1 MSSAFDKLKNKLLV
15 TKKKCKRDVEYLST
29 GSTLLNLA
37 CSDRI
42 HGGFQKGTYVFL
54 VGDSSSGKTFLSLT
68 CLAEA
73 SIDRAFDDYRFVYDN
88 AENGALM
95 QIEKFFGRGVAER
108 IEPPRWDGYQGYF
121 SSTVEEMY
129 FHLDDAFGEG
139 KPFIYILDSMD
150 VLSTDEDEGKFL
162 ERKGASRTGKEISGS
177 YGTSKAKAN
186 SAGIR
191 RLIPKLKASGSILII
206 ISQTRDNLGFG
217 FEKKTRSGG
226 HALRFYASLELWSS
240 IKGKLKKTVKGKE
253 RQLGITCEVKVK
265 KNRLTGKERTVEI
278 PIYHSLGIDDLGS
291 CIDYLLEEKYWSK
304 NGAVLHAADFAFKG
318 SRDKLIEWIE
328 ENQKEGELRELVGK
342 VWQEIEEQ
350 CEVKRKNK
358 YE

>member
-1 MSSAFDKLKNKLLV
+1 MSSNFDDLKKKLLG
-15 TKKKCKRDVEYLST
+15 KKKRKLAADYLST

-42 HGGFQKGTYVFL
+42 DGGFQKGTYNFL
-54 VGDSSSGKTFLSLT
+54 VGDSASGKTFLSLT

-73 SIDRAFDDYRFVYDN
+73 ARDPAFKEYRFIYDN

-95 QIEKFFGRGVAER
+95 DFERYFGSEVKRRTEVET
-108 IEPPRWDGYQGYF
+108 
-121 SSTVEEMY
+121 SSCTVEGFLY
-129 FHLDDAFGEG
+129 SLDDACRGDR
-139 KPFIYILDSMD
+139 PFIYILDSMD

-162 ERKGASRTGKEISGS
+162 ERKDASRGGKEASGS
-177 YGTSKAKAN
+177 YGTAKAKAN

-191 RLIPKLKASGSILII
+191 RLIPKLKETGSILII
-206 ISQTRDNLGFG
+206 ISQTRDNIGFG
-217 FEKKTRSGG
+217 FDKKTRSGG

-265 KNRLTGKERTVEI
+265 KNRLTGKERTIEI

-291 CIDYLLEEKYWSK
+291 CVDYLIEEKYWSK
-304 NGAVLHAADFAFKG
+304 NGASIHAADFAFKG
-318 SRDKLIEWIE
+318 GRDKLIDWIE
-328 ENQKEGELRELVGK
+328 ENHKEGELRELVGK
-342 VWQEIEEQ
+342 LWQEIEQE
-350 CEVKRKNK
+350 CEIKRRNK